1 MEPTQEN
8 IQKLKKA
15 RKACRTCGVRYGD
28 LSNPKAVFFNGVCDI
43 CDEYEVVTEADTFGF
58 FYRGICSL
66 NRRKARTHRKATR
79 VG

>member
-8 IQKLKKA
+8 IQKLKRA
-15 RKACRTCGVRYGD
+15 RKACRPCGTRYGE
-28 LSNPKAVFFNGVCDI
+28 LSNFKAVFFNDVCDI
-43 CDEYEVVTEADTFGF
+43 CNEYEVVTEADTFGF

-66 NRRKARTHRKATR
+66 NRRKARIHREENR